1 MAVGI
6 SRILEK
12 VAVASLTAVLGSF
25 FKVDAG

>member
-1 MAVGI
+1 MAVGS

-12 VAVASLTAVLGSF
+12 VAVASLTAFFGS

>member
-12 VAVASLTAVLGSF
+12 VAVASLTAFFGSF
-25 FKVDAG
+25 EVDDAG